1 MVDRIVSLGELK
13 SDSPTVVGESPGAL
27 VKPEALTPLD
37 STDPFFEICSAQTS
51 INCNVLAIARRR
63 QNP

>member
-13 SDSPTVVGESPGAL
+13 SDSSTVIGESRGTR